1 VQAPWVAGVVVA
13 ACVLLS
19 QGVSAAFPT
28 RPSWMPEAPPL
39 LAAGHMVE
47 VATVEELDAAVRGA
61 EDGDTIM
68 VADGTYQL
76 SRLLHLRGRSN
87 VTIRGASGDPSKV
100 VICGSGW
107 DEADER
113 LDLLVIRGC
122 SDVTVAHMTFA
133 EGRSYGIKLE
143 NLLFEGRGLKDI
155 NIYNCHFSNIGVRA
169 IKGTGGDG
177 QPLEGGSIR
186 YCTFENTRVPPR
198 DWIFDGDYI
207 SGIDC
212 MRLKDWV
219 ISDNSFRNI
228 KGANGGGRGAIFVW
242 VESENVITERNVFV
256 ICDRSICYGNPS
268 GSSEHAAR
276 PHNTGGIIRNNFIV
290 AGVDTGIEICWAK
303 GVKVYHNTVLA
314 DAPGE
319 AAGIHYH
326 WQEISDISIANNI
339 VRGRIFGDEGGVA
352 KENNL
357 TEGIED
363 AWFRDAADGDLHL
376 TDAAAAAMDRADP
389 LADCP
394 TDFDGRQRPGRER
407 PSEEGKVDLGADEY
421 AAGD

>member
-1 VQAPWVAGVVVA
+1 
-13 ACVLLS
+13 
-19 QGVSAAFPT
+19 
-28 RPSWMPEAPPL
+28 MPEAPPL
-39 LAAGHMVE
+39 LVAGNIVE

-76 SRLLHLRGRSN
+76 SRLLHLRGKSN
-87 VTIRGASGDPSKV
+87 VTIRGASGDPSRV
-100 VICGSGW
+100 VIRGSGW

-113 LDLLVIRGC
+113 FDLLVIQGC
-122 SDVTVAHMTFA
+122 SNVTVAHLAFV

-143 NLLFEGRGLKDI
+143 NLLFEGRGLKNI
-155 NIYNCHFSNIGVRA
+155 NIYDCRFANIGVRA
-169 IKGTGGDG
+169 IKGTGGDR

-198 DWIFDGDYI
+198 TWIFDGDYI
-207 SGIDC
+207 SAIDC
-212 MRLKDWV
+212 MRLKDWA

-242 VESENVITERNVFV
+242 VESESVISERNVFV
-256 ICDRSICYGNPS
+256 NCDRSICYGNPS

-290 AGVDTGIEICWAK
+290 AGVDKGIEICWAR

-314 DAPGE
+314 DAPGKGW
-319 AAGIHYH
+319 GIHYH

-376 TDAAAAAMDRADP
+376 TAAAAAAMNRADR
-389 LADCP
+389 LSDSP
-394 TDFDGRQRPGRER
+394 TDFDGGER
-407 PSEEGKVDLGADEY
+407 PAEEGKADLGADEY
-421 AAGD
+421 AGGE

>member
-39 LAAGHMVE
+39 LVAGHIVE

-61 EDGDTIM
+61 ADGDTIM

-76 SRLLHLRGRSN
+76 SRVLHLRGKSN
-87 VTIRGASGDPSKV
+87 VTIRGASGDPAKV
-100 VICGSGW
+100 VIRGSGW
-107 DEADER
+107 DEADEGF
-113 LDLLVIRGC
+113 DLLVIQGC
-122 SDVTVAHMTFA
+122 SDVTVAHVSFT

-143 NLLFEGRGLKDI
+143 NLLFEGRGLKNI
-155 NIYNCHFSNIGVRA
+155 NIYDCHFSNIGVRA
-169 IKGTGGDG
+169 IKGTGGDR

-198 DWIFDGDYI
+198 TWIYDGDYI
-207 SGIDC
+207 SAIDC
-212 MRLKDWV
+212 MRLKDWE

-242 VESENVITERNVFV
+242 VESQNVITERNVFV
-256 ICDRSICYGNPS
+256 NCDRSICYGNPS

-276 PHNTGGIIRNNFIV
+276 HHNTGGIIRNNFIV

-314 DAPGE
+314 DAPGKQ
-319 AAGIHYH
+319 AGIHYH
-326 WQEISDISIANNI
+326 WQDISDISIANNI

-376 TDAAAAAMDRADP
+376 TEAAAAAMDRADR

-394 TDFDGRQRPGRER
+394 TDFDGGER
-407 PSEEGKVDLGADEY
+407 PAEAGKADLGADEY